1 MLSLGKKLKRI
12 SCPVYGVLLASILLV
27 TLCCSDRK
35 EANAQDAL
43 VKYSAGRSIRIVFH
57 LYGDDIGTKE
67 DRAILGRISDA
78 FTKDGIADIVRT
90 EFGMG
95 RMAIIIRV
103 RTELSSDSIDRII
116 LAEYPK
122 AKYWKEELK
131 E

>member
-1 MLSLGKKLKRI
+1 MKGI
-12 SCPVYGVLLASILLV
+12 TCPVYGVLLASILLV
-27 TLCCSDRK
+27 TLGCSDRK
-35 EANAQDAL
+35 ASDARDAL
-43 VKYSAGRSIRIVFH
+43 AKYSAGRSIRIVFH
-57 LYGDDIGTKE
+57 LRGDDIGSKE
-67 DRAILGRISDA
+67 NRVILGRISDA
-78 FTKDGIADIVRT
+78 FTKDGVADIVRT

-95 RMAIIIRV
+95 RMEVIIRA

>member
-1 MLSLGKKLKRI
+1 MKGI
-12 SCPVYGVLLASILLV
+12 TCPVYGVLLASILLV
-27 TLCCSDRK
+27 TLGCSDRK
-35 EANAQDAL
+35 ASDARDAL
-43 VKYSAGRSIRIVFH
+43 AKYSEGQSIRIVFH
-57 LYGDDIGTKE
+57 LPGDDIGSKE
-67 DRAILGRISDA
+67 DRVILGRISDA
-78 FTKDGIADIVRT
+78 FTKDGVADIVRT

-95 RMAIIIRV
+95 RMEVIIRA

>member
-1 MLSLGKKLKRI
+1 MTKI
-12 SCPVYGVLLASILLV
+12 TCPVYGALLASILLA
-27 TLCCSDRK
+27 TLDCSDRK
-35 EANAQDAL
+35 ASDARDAFA
-43 VKYSAGRSIRIVFH
+43 KYSAGRTIRIVFH
-57 LYGDDIGTKE
+57 LHGDDIGSKE
-67 DRAILGRISDA
+67 DRVILGRISDA
-78 FTKDGIADIVRT
+78 FTRDGIADIVGT

-95 RMAIIIRV
+95 KMEVIIRA

>member
-1 MLSLGKKLKRI
+1 MKRI
-12 SCPVYGVLLASILLV
+12 SCPVYGALLASILLV
-27 TLCCSDRK
+27 ILGCSDR
-35 EANAQDAL
+35 EVSDAQDAF

-57 LYGDDIGTKE
+57 LYGDDIGSKE
-67 DRAILGRISDA
+67 DRVILGRISDA

-95 RMAIIIRV
+95 RMEIIIRA
-103 RTELSSDSIDRII
+103 RTELSSDSVDRII
-116 LAEYPK
+116 LEEYPK

>member
-1 MLSLGKKLKRI
+1 MNNIKYPI
-12 SCPVYGVLLASILLV
+12 YGALLAGILLV
-27 TLCCSDRK
+27 TLGCSDRK
-35 EANAQDAL
+35 ASDAGDAFA
-43 VKYSAGRSIRIVFH
+43 KYSAGRSIRIVFH
-57 LYGDDIGTKE
+57 LPGDDIGSKE
-67 DRAILGRISDA
+67 DRVILGRISDA

-95 RMAIIIRV
+95 RMEVILRA

-122 AKYWKEELK
+122 AKYRIEELK